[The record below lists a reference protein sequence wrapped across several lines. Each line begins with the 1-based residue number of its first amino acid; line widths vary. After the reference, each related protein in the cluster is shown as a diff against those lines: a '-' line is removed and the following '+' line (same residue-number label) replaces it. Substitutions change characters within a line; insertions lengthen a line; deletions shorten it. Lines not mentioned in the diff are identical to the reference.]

1 MMNKY
6 DSKITISA
14 AASGL
19 KGTIC
24 CAGDKSI
31 SHRALMIGG
40 LAVGPT
46 RIEGL
51 LEAEDVLNTAK
62 AMAALGVPVDQSN
75 SPDGLRIWT
84 VDGRGVGGLIE
95 PSTVLDLGNSGTG
108 ARLLLGLLASHAFS
122 AVVTGD
128 ASLSRRPMERVTSPL
143 TLMGASFESR
153 QGGLMPITV
162 RGADDPVAM
171 VYHSPVASAQVKSAV
186 LLAGLNARGATTVI
200 EPAPTR
206 DHTERM
212 LRHFGAEVVTQ
223 AVDGKP
229 SASSVTVT
237 GLPEMRGQTVIV
249 PGDPSSAAF
258 LVVAALITES
268 SDITIQNVGLNPLR
282 IGLYATLADMGGNIT
297 IMNRRNVAGEL
308 VGDLRIR
315 SSRLFGKVVPA
326 ARAPSMIDEYPILA
340 VAAACAEG
348 HTRMEGLS
356 ELKVKET
363 DRLAA
368 IAGGLSACG
377 VEATIDKD
385 ILTVKGQ
392 LGPVPGGAIVP
403 VHLDHRIAMSFL
415 VLGMAADKPIGVDD
429 VDAITTS
436 YPDFINHMDQ
446 IGASLTRV
454 ETSDLGSLF

>member
-1 MMNKY
+1 
-6 DSKITISA
+6 
-14 AASGL
+14 
-19 KGTIC
+19 
-24 CAGDKSI
+24 
-31 SHRALMIGG
+31 MIGG

-62 AMAALGVPVDQSN
+62 AMAALGVGIKQAN
-75 SPDGLRIWT
+75 SLDGLHIWT

-95 PSTVLDLGNSGTG
+95 PVTVLDLGNSGTG
-108 ARLLLGLLASHAFS
+108 ARLLLGLLASHSFS

-128 ASLSRRPMERVTSPL
+128 ASLSRRPMERVTAPL

-153 QGGLMPITV
+153 QGGFMPITV
-162 RGADDPVAM
+162 RGADDPLAM
-171 VYHSPVASAQVKSAV
+171 VYHSPVASAQVKSAI

-206 DHTERM
+206 DHTETM

-223 AVDGKP
+223 AVDGNP
-229 SASSVTVT
+229 SASSVTVI

-258 LVVAALITES
+258 LVVAALITEN

-282 IGLYATLADMGGNIT
+282 TGLYDTLADMGGDIS

-348 HTRMEGLS
+348 DTRMEGLS

-368 IAGGLSACG
+368 IVGGLSACG
-377 VEATIDKD
+377 VEAAIDKD

-392 LGPVPGGAIVP
+392 SGPVPGGAIVP

-415 VLGMAADKPIGVDD
+415 VLGMVADKPIGVDD

-436 YPDFINHMDQ
+436 YPDFISHMDQ
-446 IGASLTRV
+446 LGASLTKV
-454 ETSDLGSLF
+454 KTSDLGSFL

>member
-14 AASGL
+14 AASSL
-19 KGTIC
+19 KGTIRC
-24 CAGDKSI
+24 PGDKSI

-62 AMAALGVPVDQSN
+62 AMAALGVGIKQAN
-75 SPDGLRIWT
+75 SLDGLHIWT

-95 PSTVLDLGNSGTG
+95 PVTVLDLGNSGTG
-108 ARLLLGLLASHAFS
+108 ARLLLGLLASHSFS

-128 ASLSRRPMERVTSPL
+128 ASLSRRPMERVTAPL

-153 QGGLMPITV
+153 QGGFMPITV
-162 RGADDPVAM
+162 RGADDPLAM
-171 VYHSPVASAQVKSAV
+171 VYHSPVASAQVKSAI

-206 DHTERM
+206 DHTETM

-223 AVDGKP
+223 AVDGNP
-229 SASSVTVT
+229 SASSVTVI

-258 LVVAALITES
+258 LVVAALITEN

-282 IGLYATLADMGGNIT
+282 TGLYDTLADMGGDIS

-348 HTRMEGLS
+348 DTRMEGLS

-368 IAGGLSACG
+368 IVGGLSACG
-377 VEATIDKD
+377 VEAAIDKD

-392 LGPVPGGAIVP
+392 SGPVPGGAIVP

-415 VLGMAADKPIGVDD
+415 VLGMVADKPIGVDD

-436 YPDFINHMDQ
+436 YPDFISHMDQ
-446 IGASLTRV
+446 LGASLTKV
-454 ETSDLGSLF
+454 KTSDLGSFL